1 MMIRGVTL
9 AAAAIAAVLPVV
21 GRADEQSPQ
30 EMRSVWSGV
39 YTKEQADRGRATYLG
54 KCAKCHA
61 ESMAG
66 NPPAPALKGTGFTAR
81 WNGQS
86 VRDIQSLIR
95 STMPLD
101 LPGSLTREET
111 FDIVSYFFQANG
123 FPAGEK
129 ELSGLP
135 AELKQIRITLQQDS
149 SEGSS

>member
-1 MMIRGVTL
+1 MMIRVTL

-21 GRADEQSPQ
+21 GGADEQSPP

-39 YTKEQADRGRATYLG
+39 YTKEQADRGRASYLG

-61 ESMAG
+61 ESLAG
-66 NPPAPALKGTGFTAR
+66 NPPAPALRGTGFTAR
-81 WNGQS
+81 WSGQT
-86 VRDIQSLIR
+86 VRDIHSIVR

-111 FDIVSYFFQANG
+111 FDIVSYLFQTNG
-123 FPAGEK
+123 FPAGEQ

-135 AELKQIRITLQQDS
+135 AELKQITITLQKDDA
-149 SEGSS
+149 EGSS